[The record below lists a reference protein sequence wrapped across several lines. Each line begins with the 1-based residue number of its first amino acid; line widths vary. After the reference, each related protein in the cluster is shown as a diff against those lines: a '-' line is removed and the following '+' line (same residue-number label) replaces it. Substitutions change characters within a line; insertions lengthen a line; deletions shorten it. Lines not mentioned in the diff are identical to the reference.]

1 MAQNINTNN
10 INKSNVTD
18 YDVVVI
24 GGGIQG
30 VGVAQAAAAA
40 GYTVAVFEQTAIA
53 SATSSKSSKLI
64 HGGLRYLE
72 SAQFSLVRKSLKERA
87 ILSRIAPDLV
97 KLKPFYIPI
106 YKKTTRRPWQ
116 FRIGLSL
123 YALLG
128 NLNKENL
135 FKRISRKEM
144 KKLDKLE
151 QKDLQKVFRY
161 YDGQTND
168 VKLTQAVMFS
178 AKQLGA
184 ELNFPAK
191 VISITKNDNG
201 FSVTYKGDNKE
212 NKIQAKTIINA
223 AGPWVNEVH
232 GVVLP
237 EVNSLEIDLVQGTHI
252 IIDAPAPSGI
262 YYLEAIDQRAV
273 FVMPYE
279 FNGEEK
285 TMVGTT
291 EKLFQG
297 KADDVKPSKEEVDYL
312 LAVYKSYFTGQ
323 SIQISQTS
331 QTDYNVLQQF
341 AGLRVLPKDDG
352 SMFSRPRD
360 TILHWATPGL
370 LTLYGG
376 KLTAY
381 RSTSELVIKK
391 IIPILGERK
400 RIAYTDQLALY

>member
-1 MAQNINTNN
+1 M
-10 INKSNVTD
+10 KKF
-18 YDVVVI
+18 DVVVI
-24 GGGIQG
+24 GAGIHG
-30 VGVAQAAAAA
+30 AGVAQAAAAA
-40 GYTVAVFEQTAIA
+40 GYSVLVLEKNKIA
-53 SATSSKSSKLI
+53 AGTSCKSSKLI

-87 ILSRIAPDLV
+87 ILCRLAPDLV

-106 YKKTTRRPWQ
+106 YKNTSRRPWQ
-116 FRIGLSL
+116 IRLGLSL

-128 NLNKENL
+128 NLHKVNL
-135 FKRISRKEM
+135 FKRVSRKQVKNM
-144 KKLDKLE
+144 DQLE
-151 QKDLQKVFRY
+151 HTDLQKVY
-161 YDGQTND
+161 QYNDGQTND

-184 ELNFPAK
+184 ELIFPVSVISVVKNNSGFDVVYSEDSKENHVGAK
-191 VISITKNDNG
+191 V
-201 FSVTYKGDNKE
+201 VV
-212 NKIQAKTIINA
+212 NA
-223 AGPWVNEVH
+223 AGPWVNEIHKLVSTD
-232 GVVLP
+232 VS
-237 EVNSLEIDLVQGTHI
+237 SLEVDLVQGTHI
-252 IIDAPAPSGI
+252 IIDVQAPSGI
-262 YYLEAIDQRAV
+262 YYLEAADQRAV

-279 FNGEEK
+279 FDGEEK

-297 KADDVKPSKEEVDYL
+297 KADDVKPSEEEVSYL
-312 LAVYKSYFTGQ
+312 LDVYKSYFV
-323 SIQISQTS
+323 SQKS
-331 QTDYNVLQQF
+331 QGNIKVIQQF

-360 TILHWATPGL
+360 TILHWAIPGL

-391 IIPILGERK
+391 IKPLLGKRR
-400 RIAYTDQLALY
+400 RIAHTDQLSLSAEL

>member
-1 MAQNINTNN
+1 MQTF
-10 INKSNVTD
+10 
-18 YDVVVI
+18 DVLVI
-24 GGGIQG
+24 GAGIHG
-30 VGVAQAAAAA
+30 AGAAQAAAAA
-40 GYTVAVFEQTAIA
+40 GYSVLVLEKNEIA
-53 SATSSKSSKLI
+53 AGTSSKSSKLI

-87 ILSRIAPDLV
+87 ILCHIAPDLV

-116 FRIGLSL
+116 IRIGLSL

-128 NLNKENL
+128 NLHNNNL

-144 KKLDKLE
+144 KKLDQLE
-151 QKDLQKVFRY
+151 QKNLQKVFRY
-161 YDGQTND
+161 NDGQTND
-168 VKLTQAVMFS
+168 VKLTKAVMFS

-184 ELNFPAK
+184 ELIFPAS
-191 VISITKNDNG
+191 VISITKNDKG
-201 FSVTYKGDNKE
+201 FSIVYKEDNKE
-212 NKIQAKTIINA
+212 YKIQTKVVINA
-223 AGPWVNEVH
+223 AGPWVNEIH
-232 GVVLP
+232 KVVSP
-237 EVNSLEIDLVQGTHI
+237 EANSLEVDLVQGTHI
-252 IIDAPAPSGI
+252 VLDAPAPSGI
-262 YYLEAIDQRAV
+262 YYLEAADQRAV

-297 KADDVKPSKEEVDYL
+297 KADDVKPSEEEVDYL
-312 LAVYKSYFTGQ
+312 LAVYKYYFPN
-323 SIQISQTS
+323 QTS
-331 QTDYNVLQQF
+331 HTDFNVIQKF

-360 TILHWATPGL
+360 TILHWAIPGL

-391 IIPILGERK
+391 IIPVLGERK
-400 RIAYTDQLALY
+400 RVAYTDQLALY